1 MLGGAALTYLVLSI
15 LIAFVMGAGVI
26 VIRMKAQKYPV
37 NKKKII
43 LPPFFMATGAL
54 MYVVPYFRLTGFEI
68 IESVVLGVVFSSVLI
83 MTSHFEVKG
92 SQIYL
97 KKSKA
102 FPFVLVTLLLIRTV
116 LKVFLGNSV
125 DPGELAGM
133 FFLLAFSMLVP
144 WRLAMLYRYKKI
156 KNQIVA
162 S

>member
-1 MLGGAALTYLVLSI
+1 
-15 LIAFVMGAGVI
+15 
-26 VIRMKAQKYPV
+26 
-37 NKKKII
+37 
-43 LPPFFMATGAL
+43 AL

-102 FPFVLVTLLLIRTV
+102 FPFVLVTLLLFRTV

-156 KNQIVA
+156 KDQIVA
-162 S
+162 

>member
-1 MLGGAALTYLVLSI
+1 
-15 LIAFVMGAGVI
+15 
-26 VIRMKAQKYPV
+26 
-37 NKKKII
+37 
-43 LPPFFMATGAL
+43 
-54 MYVVPYFRLTGFEI
+54 
-68 IESVVLGVVFSSVLI
+68 

-102 FPFVLVTLLLIRTV
+102 FPFVLVTLLLFRTV

-144 WRLAMLYRYKKI
+144 WRLAMLYRYKK
-156 KNQIVA
+156 NQRPNCRIMSMLLTFAV
-162 S
+162 SVLRGLFL

>member
-1 MLGGAALTYLVLSI
+1 MTYLVLSI